1 MRWIERGVEV
11 SITPAS
17 KGKRPLTSSC
27 ATSAAL
33 RHSLSARVEVVPDGA
48 PVPPDAAT
56 LRVEIEEL
64 RSVRRH
70 GDAVVAGVATGVAIG
85 ALSAATGHHHR
96 GWGFWWGLWA
106 GSRLDWH
113 GALRVGQAVERVSTI
128 LKCEAKRGRT
138 GEMVLVTVGHQFRAG
153 DALLLDEQ
161 HDIVYRDEASAEERR
176 ALGELA
182 AQARAGTVR
191 FERTGE
197 IVREV
202 TVGPVQMFRYSAA
215 TFNGHRIHYDR
226 DYARDVEGYPG
237 LVVHGPLIATLLLE
251 FLQAQ
256 VAPGRPVE
264 RFEFRA
270 MKPTFD
276 IAPFALHAA
285 RPAADGSV
293 SLWSTNNVG
302 AVGVQATA
310 RVG

>member
-1 MRWIERGVEV
+1 MDD
-11 SITPAS
+11 
-17 KGKRPLTSSC
+17 
-27 ATSAAL
+27 
-33 RHSLSARVEVVPDGA
+33 LSAWVGRTQRLTETFDARLVRWL
-48 PVPPDAAT
+48 AAT
-56 LRVEIEEL
+56 LDRTDLLDAREGAVL
-64 RSVRRH
+64 PPAWHWAFFNAVQPLAALGRDGHPKKGGFLPPTAQPRRM
-70 GDAVVAGVATGVAIG
+70 
-85 ALSAATGHHHR
+85 
-96 GWGFWWGLWA
+96 WA

-161 HDIVYRDEASAEERR
+161 HDIVYRDEAGAEERR

>member
-1 MRWIERGVEV
+1 VRW
-11 SITPAS
+11 
-17 KGKRPLTSSC
+17 L
-27 ATSAAL
+27 
-33 RHSLSARVEVVPDGA
+33 
-48 PVPPDAAT
+48 AAT
-56 LRVEIEEL
+56 LDRNDLLDARDGAALPPAWHWAFFNAVEPMAAL
-64 RSVRRH
+64 GRDGHPKKGGFLPPTAQPRRM
-70 GDAVVAGVATGVAIG
+70 
-85 ALSAATGHHHR
+85 
-96 GWGFWWGLWA
+96 WA

-161 HDIVYRDEASAEERR
+161 HDIVYRDEAGAEERR

-182 AQARAGTVR
+182 AQARAGTVQ

-256 VAPGRPVE
+256 VAPGRLVE

>member
-1 MRWIERGVEV
+1 MDD
-11 SITPAS
+11 
-17 KGKRPLTSSC
+17 
-27 ATSAAL
+27 
-33 RHSLSARVEVVPDGA
+33 LSAWVGRMQRSTETFDARLVRWL
-48 PVPPDAAT
+48 AAT
-56 LRVEIEEL
+56 LDRTDLLDAREGAALPPAWHWAFFNAVQPMAAL
-64 RSVRRH
+64 GRDGHPKKGGFLPPTAQPRRM
-70 GDAVVAGVATGVAIG
+70 
-85 ALSAATGHHHR
+85 
-96 GWGFWWGLWA
+96 WA

-161 HDIVYRDEASAEERR
+161 HDIVYRDEAGAEERR

>member
-1 MRWIERGVEV
+1 MDD
-11 SITPAS
+11 
-17 KGKRPLTSSC
+17 
-27 ATSAAL
+27 
-33 RHSLSARVEVVPDGA
+33 LSAWVGRTQQSTETFDARLVRWL
-48 PVPPDAAT
+48 AAT
-56 LRVEIEEL
+56 LDRTDLLDAREGAVL
-64 RSVRRH
+64 PPAWHWAFFNAVQPLAALGRDGHPKKGGFLPPTAQPRRM
-70 GDAVVAGVATGVAIG
+70 
-85 ALSAATGHHHR
+85 
-96 GWGFWWGLWA
+96 WA

>member
-1 MRWIERGVEV
+1 MDD
-11 SITPAS
+11 
-17 KGKRPLTSSC
+17 
-27 ATSAAL
+27 
-33 RHSLSARVEVVPDGA
+33 LSAWVGRMQRSTETFDARLVRWL
-48 PVPPDAAT
+48 AAT
-56 LRVEIEEL
+56 LDRTDLLDAREGAALPPAWHWAFFNAVQPMAAL
-64 RSVRRH
+64 GRDGHPKKGGFLPPTAQPRRM
-70 GDAVVAGVATGVAIG
+70 
-85 ALSAATGHHHR
+85 
-96 GWGFWWGLWA
+96 WA

>member
-1 MRWIERGVEV
+1 MDD
-11 SITPAS
+11 
-17 KGKRPLTSSC
+17 
-27 ATSAAL
+27 
-33 RHSLSARVEVVPDGA
+33 LSAWVGRMQRSTETFDARLVRWL
-48 PVPPDAAT
+48 AAT
-56 LRVEIEEL
+56 LDRTDLLDAREGAVL
-64 RSVRRH
+64 PPAWHWAFFNAVQPLAALGRDGHPKKGGFLPPTAQPRRM
-70 GDAVVAGVATGVAIG
+70 
-85 ALSAATGHHHR
+85 
-96 GWGFWWGLWA
+96 WA

-161 HDIVYRDEASAEERR
+161 HDIVYRDEAGAEERR